1 MSERYTHKDAEKA
14 VQRLAEAMSL
24 PYGHYTV
31 TEDEPESF
39 EGEQN
44 GGRFKRPTVPNG
56 TLWFTTQPNALEL
69 DYNPVYGGCVISQI
83 ADTGGTWVS
92 LPFSQERKGP
102 REFVGYVNALI
113 TGMELTS

>member
-24 PYGHYTV
+24 PYGHYIV
-31 TEDEPESF
+31 TDDEPEPF
-39 EGEQN
+39 QGEQPK
-44 GGRFKRPTVPNG
+44 GRFKHLGNG
-56 TLWFTTQPNALEL
+56 GWFTTQPNALEL

-113 TGMELTS
+113 TGMELAS

>member
-39 EGEQN
+39 EGEQSE
-44 GGRFKRPTVPNG
+44 GRFKAHRLSAG
-56 TLWFTTQPNALEL
+56 GWFTTQPNALEL

-83 ADTGGTWVS
+83 ADTGGTWIS
-92 LPFSQERKGP
+92 QPFSQERKGP

-113 TGMELTS
+113 SGMEMAS